1 MERICLCTAGIHPA
15 VISYLNTRPSN
26 FYKMESTVDGK
37 NFATPRGWED
47 LSRLIQV
54 YEKLDK
60 TVDKDV
66 VVQYI
71 QHPQIARDF
80 AGYLELFYKYRTD
93 YQIDEVL
100 NGHIDDILVK
110 KAAHASFDE
119 KLSVTG
125 LLLSRLNKVFGKVQA
140 EEEKLATVFDL
151 LKEAKEPLMGSPEGP
166 APCLPGGCEELPVRQ
181 IPGMPEEGRTC
192 VKGGVPIKTSR
203 SWILWRSYLIEPE
216 KGERSEAGE
225 KLPFLFL
232 QRLV

>member
-1 MERICLCTAGIHPA
+1 MLTAKGVHPA
-15 VISYLNTRPSN
+15 VISYLNTRPAN

-54 YEKLDK
+54 YEKLEK

-80 AGYLELFYKYRTD
+80 ASYLELFYKYRTD

-100 NGHIDDILVK
+100 SGHIDDILVK

-125 LLLSRLNKVFGKVQA
+125 LLLSRLNKVFGNVQ
-140 EEEKLATVFDL
+140 EEEAKLASIFDV
-151 LKEAKEPLMGSPEGP
+151 LKEA
-166 APCLPGGCEELPVRQ
+166 
-181 IPGMPEEGRTC
+181 
-192 VKGGVPIKTSR
+192 
-203 SWILWRSYLIEPE
+203 
-216 KGERSEAGE
+216 
-225 KLPFLFL
+225 
-232 QRLV
+232 